1 MRGNSLLL
9 AFVFSL
15 ILLVGP
21 ISLISYLV
29 TRSGVSLSGPRQDE
43 VRYDASYLRWDEM
56 ASAVARKA
64 VTRDRFA
71 TSNVAAPQSLTV
83 GPGGSISV
91 WETFAD

>member
-1 MRGNSLLL
+1 
-9 AFVFSL
+9 
-15 ILLVGP
+15 
-21 ISLISYLV
+21 
-29 TRSGVSLSGPRQDE
+29 
-43 VRYDASYLRWDEM
+43 M